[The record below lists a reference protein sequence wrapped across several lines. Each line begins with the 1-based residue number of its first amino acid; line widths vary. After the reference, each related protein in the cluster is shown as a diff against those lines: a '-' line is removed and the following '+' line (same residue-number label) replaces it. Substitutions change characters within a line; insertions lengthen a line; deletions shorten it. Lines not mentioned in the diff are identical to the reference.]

1 MKITRLKYT
10 LSVSLLLI
18 SQIVHGQEIANG
30 CPRYDLSM
38 QALKDMTEEI
48 VLTMGYVVALMY
60 AVAAVLSVYGV
71 TVVYIKMTTGEP
83 GVTKSIVQLVGTC
96 LFLISAFVV
105 LPAFFG
111 YQLLGP
117 DKWSWRDFLPILPFY
132 S

>member
-1 MKITRLKYT
+1 MKITKLKYT
-10 LSVSLLLI
+10 LSASLLLI
-18 SQIVHGQEIANG
+18 SQIVRGEIANG

-60 AVAAVLSVYGV
+60 AVAAVLSVYGA

-83 GVTKSIVQLVGTC
+83 GIVKSIMQLVGTC
-96 LFLISAFVV
+96 LFLITAFVV

-111 YQLLGP
+111 YTTSGMFNNSS
-117 DKWSWRDFLPILPFY
+117 WSWRDFLWF
-132 S
+132 

>member
-10 LSVSLLLI
+10 LSALLLLI
-18 SQIVHGQEIANG
+18 SQIVQGQEIANG

-83 GVTKSIVQLVGTC
+83 GVTKSIMQLVGTC
-96 LFLISAFVV
+96 LFLVSAFVV

-111 YQLLGP
+111 FSLGGSHQ
-117 DKWSWRDFLPILPFY
+117 WTWRDFLPF
-132 S
+132 